1 MIAAVFTRQLLFD
14 GLTSGLVFGLLAM
27 GIVLVYRA
35 TRVINFAVGN
45 MGLVGSALFVLLVVQ
60 YNVPYW
66 LGVLIGLGVGTLYG
80 ALVELTV
87 IRRLFTAPRVIVLV
101 ATIGVAQLSQ
111 VALTAYPKI
120 EVPGA
125 RFPTAIGATYTVA
138 EVRITGPQ
146 FSILLVVPAI
156 AIALAWFLNRTIFGK
171 SVKASAENPDLA
183 RLAGVSPKRVSLFV
197 WAVAGALSTLSIS
210 MMAAQSGA
218 ASDLATLGPSTLVR
232 ALVAAVLAGM
242 VSFPRAFG
250 AGVVIGVLQALI
262 GFNFFDQSGLIDFLI
277 LAAVLVAVFFQSR
290 GSSGGETQT
299 FSFAPKRRPI
309 PPQLRLTW
317 WVRQVDRVGLLIL
330 GVVGVALPLVI
341 TQPSR
346 HLLYTTILVFALCG
360 MSLTVLTGWAGQ
372 LSLGQ
377 MAFAGIGAFLTATFH
392 RGIHV
397 DIGWDD
403 TRILK
408 GGIDALPAGPSII
421 LAVVI
426 TAAIA
431 ALVGVSALRAR
442 GLMLAVSTFAF
453 ALAAT
458 QYMYQRP
465 ILNGDFGR
473 SVPIRRTTIFGLHVT
488 EQRTFYYVVL
498 GVLAAVT
505 FVIARL
511 RRTGFGRTTIGVR
524 DNPDGASAYT
534 INAARVKVSAFALAG
549 GIAALGGAMLGF
561 ALQTIPRD
569 RFFTVN
575 DSLLLVSVVVIGGLG
590 SVVGPIVGALWV
602 IGLPAFFPGNEL
614 VPLLTSSIGLL
625 ILLLYFP
632 GGLVQVGHSL
642 RDALYAWLA
651 RRSGPAPA
659 KQHRE
664 IPISLNRPAPA
675 MATTG
680 VPMLKTVDISVNF
693 GGIRAVNEVSIEV
706 GAGQIVGLIGTNGAG
721 KSTLMNAIGGF
732 VPSTGRIELFGDDM
746 SELSTAQRARRGLG
760 RTFQSATL
768 FPELSVRETVQLALE
783 ARHRTGL
790 LSSALCLPHTIRAER
805 VRRREADELIDFL
818 GLGRYAD
825 AYISDLSTGTRR
837 IVELAGLLA
846 LDAKVLCLDEPTAGL
861 AQRETEAAGP
871 LIQEIS
877 RELHASVLVIEH
889 DMPLIMS
896 ISDHVYC
903 LDLGQ
908 VIAHGTPSE
917 VRSNPAVIA
926 SYLGTDERAIARSG
940 STADV
945 PVRVPVPAISDPAI
959 GTAR

>member
-1 MIAAVFTRQLLFD
+1 MIAAIFTRQLLFD

-66 LGVLIGLGVGTLYG
+66 LGVVIGLGVGTLYG
-80 ALVELTV
+80 AVVELTV

-101 ATIGVAQLSQ
+101 ATIGVAQLSA
-111 VALTAYPKI
+111 VVLSAYPKI

-125 RFPTAIGATYTVA
+125 RFPTAIGAVHQLGGI
-138 EVRITGPQ
+138 RITGPQ
-146 FSILLVVPAI
+146 VCILLVVPTVAI
-156 AIALAWFLNRTIFGK
+156 VLAWFLNRTIFGK

-210 MMAAQSGA
+210 LMAAQSGA

-262 GFNFFDQSGLIDFLI
+262 GFNFFDQQGLIDFLVLI
-277 LAAVLVAVFFQSR
+277 AVLVAVFFQSR
-290 GSSGGETQT
+290 TSGGETQT

-309 PPQLRLTW
+309 PPQLRVTW
-317 WVRQVDRVGLLIL
+317 LLRQVDRLGLLAL
-330 GVVGVALPLVI
+330 GVVAIVLPLVV
-341 TQPSR
+341 TQASR
-346 HLLYTTILVFALCG
+346 HLLYTTILVYALCG

-377 MAFAGIGAFLTATFH
+377 MAFAGIGAFLTATFN

-397 DIGWDD
+397 DIGWHD

-421 LAVVI
+421 LAVLI

-431 ALVGVSALRAR
+431 ALVGLSALRAR
-442 GLMLAVSTFAF
+442 GLLLAVSTFAF

-458 QYMYQRP
+458 QYIYQRP

-473 SVPIRRTTIFGLHVT
+473 SVPIRRTTLFGLHIT

-498 GVLAAVT
+498 GVLAVVT
-505 FVIARL
+505 FVVARL

-534 INAARVKVSAFALAG
+534 IKAARVKVSAFALAG
-549 GIAALGGAMLGF
+549 GIAALGGAMLGL

-575 DSLLLVSVVVIGGLG
+575 DSLVLVSVVVIGGLG

-602 IGLPAFFPGNEL
+602 VGLPAFFPGNDL
-614 VPLLTSSIGLL
+614 VPLLSSSVGLL
-625 ILLLYFP
+625 VLLLYFP
-632 GGLVQVGHSL
+632 GGLVQLGHSL
-642 RDALYAWLA
+642 RDGLFAWLA
-651 RRSGPAPA
+651 SRSGQTPV

-664 IPISLNRPAPA
+664 IPASLNRPARVAAPA
-675 MATTG
+675 G
-680 VPMLKTVDISVNF
+680 VPMLQTIGVSVNF
-693 GGIRAVNEVSIEV
+693 GGIRAVDQVSIEV
-706 GAGQIVGLIGTNGAG
+706 GCGQIVGLIGTNGAG

-732 VPSTGRIELFGDDM
+732 VPSTGRIELLGDEM
-746 SELSTAQRARRGLG
+746 SGLSTAARARRGLG
-760 RTFQSATL
+760 RTFQAATL
-768 FPELSVRETVQLALE
+768 FPELTVRETVQLALE

-790 LSSALCLPHTIRAER
+790 VSSALCLPHSIRAER
-805 VRRREADELIDFL
+805 VRRKEADELIDFL

-825 AYISDLSTGTRR
+825 AYICDLSTGTRR

-846 LDAKVLCLDEPTAGL
+846 LDAKLLCLDEPTAGL

-889 DMPLIMS
+889 DMPLIMG
-896 ISDHVYC
+896 ISERVYC
-903 LDLGQ
+903 LDLGR
-908 VIAHGTPSE
+908 VIAEGTPSE
-917 VRSNPAVIA
+917 VRSNPHVIA

-945 PVRVPVPAISDPAI
+945 PARTPVPVPAIER
-959 GTAR
+959 G